1 MNLIILGLIFDLVG
15 VSILVIITIFNQS
28 HQTTYPDTP
37 EKRYITWW
45 GPKIKFQKGKFKFSK
60 YGYHKRKR
68 FPPQHIRNAIGLLL
82 IAIGFCLQIVGN
94 LK

>member
-37 EKRYITWW
+37 KKRYITYRQQRIWENT
-45 GPKIKFQKGKFKFSK
+45 FSSS
-60 YGYHKRKR
+60 
-68 FPPQHIRNAIGLLL
+68 
-82 IAIGFCLQIVGN
+82 V
-94 LK
+94 LKEK